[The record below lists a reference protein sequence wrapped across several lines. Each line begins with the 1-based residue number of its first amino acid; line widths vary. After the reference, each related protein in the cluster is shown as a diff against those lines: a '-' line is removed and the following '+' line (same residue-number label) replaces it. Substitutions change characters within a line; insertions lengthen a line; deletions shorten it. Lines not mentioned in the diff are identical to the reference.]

1 MRYDHVSLE
10 KKWQERWKTEQS
22 FVASERPSGKKT
34 YILDM
39 FPYPS
44 AQGLHVG
51 HPEGYTATDI
61 IARKRRMEGF
71 SVLHPMG
78 WDAFGLPT
86 ENYAIKVQKN
96 PKEIAAAN
104 IENFRR
110 QIQSLGFSY
119 DWAREV
125 NTSDPAYYKWTQWL
139 FLKLFER
146 GLAYKATAPVNWCPK
161 DQTVLAN
168 EQVVNGCCER
178 CGTSVE
184 QKELSQW
191 FFRITAYAD
200 RLLAGL
206 ENLDWPERIVAMQR
220 NWIGKSEGAEIAFS
234 GVTESGRQFSLPVFT
249 TRPDTLYGVVAIVL
263 APEHP
268 LAAEIVAPDFKEKAE
283 AFTVLVTARAER
295 ERTEAETKEGVPLGV
310 HVRHPLTG
318 ALIPVWIAD
327 YVLPQYGT
335 GAVMV
340 VPAHDDRDWAFAKTY
355 GFDPLFVIAP
365 PSGTDSFALEKK
377 EGAYTAEGI
386 MVHSGPYD
394 GLINRQAATDITDAL
409 VVAGVGKPAVH
420 WHLRDWLVSRQ
431 RYWGAPIPI
440 ILCDAC
446 GEVPV
451 PEKDLPVELPDDVD
465 FRPTGESPL
474 VRSKTFHAVSCPT
487 CGNPAR
493 RESDTMDTFVDSS
506 WYFLRYVSPH
516 NDTQP
521 FDTKD
526 IAAWCPIDLYVGGA
540 EHAVLHLL
548 YARFITAVL
557 SDLGLVPFS
566 EPFTTLKNQGLIL
579 GEDGQKM
586 SKSRGNVVS
595 PDEVVAMHGADTLRL
610 YEMFM
615 GPFEDAKPWSTQ
627 GIVGVRRFLE
637 RAHGIAEQVAP
648 GSDDALHR
656 LTHKTLAKVS
666 ADIDGFRFNTAIS
679 AMMVLVNTFGKA
691 AHIPQEDW
699 ELFVKMLSPFAPHLA
714 EELWERLGY
723 DESVAHQSWPIADS
737 ALLVEDEVKIIIQ
750 IDGKMRDAL
759 VVSADIDEE
768 TLKGLVL
775 ASKKVQT
782 WIHGHPIEKIVVV
795 PGRLVSIVL
804 QKAA

>member
-1 MRYDHVSLE
+1 MRYDHATLE
-10 KKWQERWKTEQS
+10 KKWQERWRAEAP
-22 FVASERPSGKKT
+22 FAAPDRPTGKKA
-34 YILDM
+34 YVLDM

-44 AQGLHVG
+44 GQGLHVG
-51 HPEGYTATDI
+51 HPKGYTATDVV
-61 IARKRRMEGF
+61 ARKRRAEGW

-104 IENFRR
+104 IDNFRR

-119 DWAREV
+119 DWTREV
-125 NTSDPAYYKWTQWL
+125 NTSDPSYYKWTQWL
-139 FLKLFER
+139 FLKLYER
-146 GLAYKATAPVNWCPK
+146 GLAYKAKAPVNWCPK

-178 CGTSVE
+178 CGTPVE

-206 ENLDWPERIVAMQR
+206 EGIEWPERIKAMQR
-220 NWIGKSEGAEIAFS
+220 NWIGKSTGAEIAFA
-234 GVTESGRQFSLPVFT
+234 GVTESGEEFSVPVFT
-249 TRPDTLYGVVAIVL
+249 TRPDTLYGVVAVVL

-268 LAAEIVAPDFKEKAE
+268 LVATVTAPAFRDRVE
-283 AFTVLVTARAER
+283 AFVTEAAAKAER
-295 ERTEAETKEGVPLGV
+295 ERTESVQKRGTALGV
-310 HVRHPLTG
+310 SVRHPLTG
-318 ALIPVWIAD
+318 ANIPLWIAD

-340 VPAHDDRDWAFAKTY
+340 VPAHDDRDWAFAEAY

-365 PSGTDSFALEKK
+365 PAGIQHG
-377 EGAYTAEGI
+377 EGAYTGEGI
-386 MVHSGPYD
+386 MVNSGPYD
-394 GLINRQAATDITDAL
+394 GIVNAQAATDIVDAL
-409 VVAGVGKPAVH
+409 VAVKAGTRAVH

-440 ILCDAC
+440 ILCDDC

-474 VRSKTFHAVSCPT
+474 ARSASFHDVSCPR

-506 WYFLRYVSPH
+506 WYFLRYCSPTE
-516 NDTQP
+516 DDRP
-521 FDTKD
+521 FDPALV
-526 IAAWCPIDLYVGGA
+526 AAWCPVDLYVGGA

-548 YARFITAVL
+548 YARFVTKVL
-557 SDLGLVPFS
+557 FDVGALPFD
-566 EPFTTLKNQGLIL
+566 EPARTLRNVGLIL
-579 GEDGQKM
+579 GEDGEKM
-586 SKSRGNVVS
+586 SKSRGNVVN
-595 PDEVVAMHGADTLRL
+595 PDDVVAAHGADTFRI

-615 GPFEDAKPWSTQ
+615 GPFEDAAPWNEQ

-637 RAHGIAEQVAP
+637 RAHGLAENVGQA
-648 GSDDALHR
+648 SDAALHR
-656 LTHKTLAKVS
+656 LTHQTLAKVS
-666 ADIDGFRFNTAIS
+666 ADIEGFRFNTAVS
-679 AMMVLVNTFGKA
+679 ALMILVNAFGKA
-691 AHIPQEDW
+691 ESVPQQDW
-699 ELFVKMLSPFAPHLA
+699 ETFLQMLSPFAPHLA

-723 DESVAHQSWPIADS
+723 DESVARQNWPTADA
-737 ALLVEDEVKIIIQ
+737 ALLVEDEMKIVVQ
-750 IDGKMRDAL
+750 VDGKMRDAL
-759 VVSADIDEE
+759 IVPAGIDEE
-768 TLKGLVL
+768 SLKGRVL
-775 ASKKVQT
+775 ASEKVQT
-782 WIHGHPIEKIVVV
+782 WIRGRHIEKIVVV
-795 PGRLVSIVL
+795 PGKLVSIVL